1 MEFEHNLTEER
12 QLIDRC
18 LKGETQTFGLL
29 VVRYERMVRSVIRR
43 LVNIDHEVEDLAQQT
58 FITAYENLRNFNGS
72 SKFSSWLCQIAL
84 NKARDHRR
92 YWQRRQG
99 DIDAIDINLT
109 SDSQG
114 PEDQC
119 AVQKIDMQLQAAL
132 AKLKHTDREVV
143 VLKYIHGYD
152 YEAVGQMLGCTAQA
166 AKVRSVRARDAL
178 KEILERMGVQL

>member
-1 MEFEHNLTEER
+1 MGFEHNLTEER

-18 LKGETQTFGLL
+18 LEGETQTFSLL

-43 LVNIDHEVEDLAQQT
+43 LINIDHEVEDLAQQT
-58 FITAYENLRNFNGS
+58 FITAYENLGNFNGS

-99 DIDAIDINLT
+99 DIDAMDANLA
-109 SDSQG
+109 SGGQD
-114 PEDQC
+114 PEAQC
-119 AVQKIDMQLQAAL
+119 AVQQIDLQLQAAL
-132 AKLKHTDREVV
+132 AKLKDTDREVV

-152 YEAVGQMLGCTAQA
+152 YETVGQMLGCTAQA